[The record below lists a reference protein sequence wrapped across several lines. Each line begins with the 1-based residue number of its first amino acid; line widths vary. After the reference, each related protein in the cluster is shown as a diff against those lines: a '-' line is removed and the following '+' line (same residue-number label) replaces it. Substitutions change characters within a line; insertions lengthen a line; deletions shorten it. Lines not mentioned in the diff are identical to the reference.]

1 MKRIIS
7 LALATGLLIS
17 SCNLPGSNAPTP
29 QIATAAALT
38 VQAALNT
45 VPLAS
50 PPTKSGS
57 GMTAEATSTFS
68 QPMASVGD
76 VVNCR
81 TGPGINYDRVAQI
94 LPEQPVRIIGFFPP
108 NYWIVSTINGDCWLS
123 GEFTTPSGDFTA
135 VSTVPAPPTK
145 QGGMPKAPSFTTN
158 GWTWFCNG
166 TGQTDVS
173 LNWKDNASDEKGY
186 RIYRNG
192 ELVIELP
199 VDSTFFKESV
209 LYPGGQGL
217 LYKVEAFNEVGA
229 VSASTNPMF
238 CQ

>member
-7 LALATGLLIS
+7 LALATSLFIS
-17 SCNLPGSNAPTP
+17 SCNLPDTSAPAP

-38 VQAALNT
+38 VQAALNAI
-45 VPLAS
+45 PLAS
-50 PPTKSGS
+50 PTKRGS
-57 GMTAEATSTFS
+57 EATPTYS

-81 TGPGINYDRVAQI
+81 TGPGKNYDRVAQI
-94 LPEQPVRIIGFFPP
+94 LPDQPVRIIGFFPP
-108 NYWIVSTINGDCWLS
+108 NYWIVSTVNGDCWLS
-123 GEFTTPSGDFTA
+123 GEFTTPSGDFTT
-135 VSTVPAPPTK
+135 VSTVTAPSTA
-145 QGGMPKAPSFTTN
+145 QGGTPKAPSFTTN

-173 LNWKDNASDEKGY
+173 LNWKDNASDEEGY